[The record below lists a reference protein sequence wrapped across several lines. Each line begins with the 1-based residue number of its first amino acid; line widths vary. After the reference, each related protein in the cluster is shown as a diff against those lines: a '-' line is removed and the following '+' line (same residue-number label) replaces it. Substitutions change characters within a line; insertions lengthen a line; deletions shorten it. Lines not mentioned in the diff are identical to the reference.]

1 MARKKKKKVDLRR
14 LAENL
19 KSLRIQ
25 ALVKIR
31 GIEAYTGN
39 DGNHYRKYENPE
51 NQITPNVTTLNQFA
65 KFYGVTIEDLLEK
78 KNLSLGSDLSELEKF
93 RKEYKSFPEYFMD
106 SLSVPDFI
114 RLKLI
119 PLNDFK
125 TGLTISDILNLYPD
139 DPISSKSLSREL
151 TRMVN
156 KGKLEREDTSGK
168 GAVFIYRLPKKREI
182 DH

>member
-1 MARKKKKKVDLRR
+1 MARRKKNKVDLRR

-19 KSLRIQ
+19 KSLRVQ
-25 ALVKIR
+25 ALIKIK

-51 NQITPNVTTLNQFA
+51 NQITPNVTTLTQFA

-78 KNLSLGSDLSELEKF
+78 RNLSLGSELSELEEF
-93 RKEYKSFPEYFMD
+93 RMNYRSFPEYFMD

-119 PLNDFK
+119 PLNELK
-125 TGLTISDILNLYPD
+125 SGLTVSDILKLFPD

-151 TRMVN
+151 SRMVS
-156 KGKLEREDTSGK
+156 KGKLEREDPSGK
-168 GAVFIYRLPKKREI
+168 GAVYVYRLPKIREI
-182 DH
+182 